1 VCVCCLLNECVVA
14 ADGARRGR
22 RGLRSLVGAPPEAAE
37 GKPVL
42 PSDAGEDPSDAPVP
56 AAAGEDPVLAAV
68 LTAEGAQ
75 EVVAEPAVEG
85 PTAATAP
92 SQVAK

>member
-1 VCVCCLLNECVVA
+1 MNVLLLQMERAKDVE
-14 ADGARRGR
+14 DFGG
-22 RGLRSLVGAPPEAAE
+22 LVGAPPEAAK

-42 PSDAGEDPSDAPVP
+42 PSDAGEGPSDAPVP

-68 LTAEGAQ
+68 PTAEGAQ

-85 PTAATAP
+85 PTAAAAP
-92 SQVAK
+92 SHVAK